1 MVPTDTHD
9 RGGYMG
15 GCSATLTS
23 SSVVDGRPDRPSRG
37 RWRIVSD
44 VCRECSLKSIHCSK
58 VHDSYLSRTPRPDKF
73 TRPSVRTRRG
83 NHPAPSGRPPR
94 GGAKVTWFR
103 YSCEYR
109 RYSRDDPGDLTTS
122 RLLSP
127 QDAWLFSRA
136 KCPPSEVV
144 GNIFHGH
151 CLVFHIVLPHVKD
164 DANLNMHCLDTSLEV
179 LETVREGKGL
189 PQYCTP
195 QFRGQWDGV
204 STNWGSVSFAH
215 IERLHNERILGCTTD
230 VRRNKV
236 GSTHEHVDECTSG
249 HPGPVN
255 VRKLLRT

>member
-1 MVPTDTHD
+1 
-9 RGGYMG
+9 MG

-109 RYSRDDPGDLTTS
+109 RYSRDDPGDLTKVAEARADRRASCGFLIKVAGKRFLLVGGVRSGNS
-122 RLLSP
+122 RRTRR
-127 QDAWLFSRA
+127 D
-136 KCPPSEVV
+136 
-144 GNIFHGH
+144 
-151 CLVFHIVLPHVKD
+151 KD
-164 DANLNMHCLDTSLEV
+164 GGST
-179 LETVREGKGL
+179 
-189 PQYCTP
+189 
-195 QFRGQWDGV
+195 V
-204 STNWGSVSFAH
+204 STPSNF
-215 IERLHNERILGCTTD
+215 
-230 VRRNKV
+230 
-236 GSTHEHVDECTSG
+236 
-249 HPGPVN
+249 
-255 VRKLLRT
+255 

>member
-37 RWRIVSD
+37 RWRIVPD

-58 VHDSYLSRTPRPDKF
+58 KVHDSYLSRTPGPDKF

-109 RYSRDDPGDLTTS
+109 KYSRDDPGDLTICSKILSTHGDGL
-122 RLLSP
+122 RLARNTRRS
-127 QDAWLFSRA
+127 QKTDH
-136 KCPPSEVV
+136 
-144 GNIFHGH
+144 FH
-151 CLVFHIVLPHVKD
+151 
-164 DANLNMHCLDTSLEV
+164 DTSEA
-179 LETVREGKGL
+179 RA
-189 PQYCTP
+189 
-195 QFRGQWDGV
+195 
-204 STNWGSVSFAH
+204 GSASSAA
-215 IERLHNERILGCTTD
+215 
-230 VRRNKV
+230 
-236 GSTHEHVDECTSG
+236 
-249 HPGPVN
+249 
-255 VRKLLRT
+255 

>member
-1 MVPTDTHD
+1 
-9 RGGYMG
+9 MG

-109 RYSRDDPGDLTTS
+109 RYSRDDPGDLTICHWAGGELTARQAAEPPS
-122 RLLSP
+122 RRAAECASARKSSPPRPHRPQGQFETHPAKWHVHTPPCSAFHLLSSP
-127 QDAWLFSRA
+127 TLHTLGHLQWRQPPSFVGSSGAAWLG
-136 KCPPSEVV
+136 SER
-144 GNIFHGH
+144 HRH
-151 CLVFHIVLPHVKD
+151 PRD
-164 DANLNMHCLDTSLEV
+164 
-179 LETVREGKGL
+179 
-189 PQYCTP
+189 P
-195 QFRGQWDGV
+195 
-204 STNWGSVSFAH
+204 
-215 IERLHNERILGCTTD
+215 TTRPL
-230 VRRNKV
+230 RRSPRN
-236 GSTHEHVDECTSG
+236 
-249 HPGPVN
+249 P
-255 VRKLLRT
+255 